1 MLASLLF
8 GNYRR
13 RVLGLLLLHPDTTYH
28 VREIARLTGT
38 SAGTLHK
45 ELARLAEAGLLSRQA
60 VGNQVRYGANR
71 ACPIFE
77 ELAGILRK
85 TSGLADVLAGALAD
99 EASRLR
105 IAFVF
110 GSVARGE
117 AHAGSDVDVMLVGAL
132 GFADAVRL
140 LHPTQDTLQREI
152 NPTVYTEAEFR
163 RRVAN
168 GDPFLR
174 QVLAQP
180 KLLLIGND
188 HDLGKLARD
197 PQAPAP
203 GTGT

>member
-45 ELARLAEAGLLSRQA
+45 ELARLAEAGLLSRQS

-99 EASRLR
+99 GASQLR

-117 AHAGSDVDVMLVGAL
+117 AHTGSDVDVMLVGAL

-140 LHPTQDTLQREI
+140 LHPTQETLQREI
-152 NPTVYTEAEFR
+152 NPTVYAEAEFR
-163 RRVAN
+163 RRIAN

-180 KLLLIGND
+180 KLFLIGND
-188 HDLGKLARD
+188 HDLGKLVRD

-203 GTGT
+203 GPGT